1 MRPVATDV
9 ALSVC
14 LSVCLLIT
22 TKSCAKTA
30 EPIEM
35 PGGVWTRVGGNND
48 TFSVSTAL
56 DYTLS
61 HDQLRAASLVGRNDV
76 TWRSS
81 LSNYERVGG
90 RHCNVARSRDLAS

>member
-35 PGGVWTRVGGNND
+35 PGGVWTETRVGSNND

-61 HDQLRAASLVGRNDV
+61 HDQL
-76 TWRSS
+76 
-81 LSNYERVGG
+81 
-90 RHCNVARSRDLAS
+90 